1 MSLDDPLTVLYKEV
15 NGSKITT
22 DIYLP
27 STSSASPQKYPV
39 VIDIHGGAFM
49 LGHSRMVSLPQVK
62 DCLDRGWI
70 VLVPNHRLC
79 PGVNILEGPMQD
91 IRDLLTWIH
100 DGHLNKVLC
109 GHETYSADI
118 DNIAAFGTSSGGT
131 LALGLGFNIPR
142 PVKAI
147 LSLYGAVH
155 FTDPFWKTPLSHV
168 ASKLPSNLDPAF
180 LSQIYQ
186 EIPIPTD
193 SSVSLEGQSEAR
205 GSKGPDFS
213 RPRDAFAFTQIANGT
228 VMDAIYPDGK
238 TTDPDMERIDPVKN
252 VSAEF
257 PPTWIVHGLEDTMV
271 PIGLSRE
278 LYGRLREAGVQCGMT
293 EVPGEEHTFM
303 MLMKVGSRTWW
314 LQREGFDF
322 LEGIIGKGPQTALN

>member
-1 MSLDDPLTVLYKEV
+1 
-15 NGSKITT
+15 
-22 DIYLP
+22 
-27 STSSASPQKYPV
+27 
-39 VIDIHGGAFM
+39 
-49 LGHSRMVSLPQVK
+49 
-62 DCLDRGWI
+62 
-70 VLVPNHRLC
+70 
-79 PGVNILEGPMQD
+79 MQD

-109 GHETYSADI
+109 SHGAYSADI
-118 DNIAAFGTSSGGT
+118 NKIAAFGTSSGGT
-131 LALGLGFNIPR
+131 LALGLVCYFILAYIPLKETRKLKKIQGFNIPR

-155 FTDPFWKTPLSHV
+155 FTDPFWKTPLPHV
-168 ASKLPSNLDPAF
+168 ASKLPPNLDPAF

-193 SSVSLEGQSEAR
+193 SSVSLEGQSEAG
-205 GSKGPDFS
+205 GSKGPNFS

-238 TTDPDMERIDPVKN
+238 TIDPYMEQIDPVKN

-293 EVPGEEHTFM
+293 EVPGEEHTFA

-322 LEGIIGKGPQTALN
+322 LEGIIGKGPQTAPN